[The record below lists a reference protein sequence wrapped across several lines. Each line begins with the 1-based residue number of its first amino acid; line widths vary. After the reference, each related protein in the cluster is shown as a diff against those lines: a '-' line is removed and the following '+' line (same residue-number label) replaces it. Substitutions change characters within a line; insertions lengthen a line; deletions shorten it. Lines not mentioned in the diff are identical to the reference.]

1 MREFEDYGW
10 RDLLTDDM
18 VQIFSA
24 YHRPRALST
33 RPALVIV
40 HPPAGFNASIQPDWL
55 PAVVRL
61 HDAAHAAG
69 IPVILSVPPG
79 TSVGP
84 ELAGKPF
91 FHRCARPC
99 ESAFF
104 FSDLAAAMT
113 RADGDGLIVCG
124 APTSG
129 AVRATAVEAK
139 SYGFKAALAEETI
152 GDEAALLHKVAL
164 FDIAHK
170 YADVMTLD
178 ELIAAIN
185 ELAPRG
191 RQ

>member
-10 RDLLTDDM
+10 RDLLADDM
-18 VQIFSA
+18 VRIFSA

-33 RPALVIV
+33 RPALLIV
-40 HPPAGFNASIQPDWL
+40 HPPDGFVARIQPDWL
-55 PAVVRL
+55 AAVARL
-61 HDAAHAAG
+61 CGAARDRD
-69 IPVILSVPPG
+69 IPIILSVPPG
-79 TSVGP
+79 TSVRP
-84 ELAGKPF
+84 ELLGKPIF
-91 FHRCARPC
+91 QQCARPC

-104 FSDLAAAMT
+104 FSDLVAAMV
-113 RADGDGLIVCG
+113 RAGADGLIICG

-152 GDEAALLHKVAL
+152 GDEATLLHKVAL

-178 ELIAAIN
+178 ELIAELN
-185 ELAPRG
+185 RLAPRE

>member
-18 VQIFSA
+18 VKIFSA
-24 YHRPRALST
+24 YHRPRAVSA

-40 HPPAGFNASIQPDWL
+40 HPSAGFKASIQPDWL
-55 PAVVRL
+55 SAAVRL
-61 HDAAHAAG
+61 CDAAHGRG
-69 IPVILSVPPG
+69 IPIILSVPAG
-79 TSVGP
+79 GSVRP
-84 ELAGKPF
+84 ELSGRPF
-91 FHRCARPC
+91 FHQCPRPC

-104 FSDLAAAMT
+104 FTDLAPAMT
-113 RADGDGLIVCG
+113 RANADSVIVCG

-139 SYGFKAALAEETI
+139 SYGFKAALAEETV

-170 YADVMTLD
+170 YADVMSLD
-178 ELIAAIN
+178 ELIAAMN